1 MVLPGDPRGRNGP
14 LTVAVAGLVAKAPAR
29 PAQCGLTMAVD
40 VLFIHSAGPQSGEQG
55 SAPLLRH
62 LRRGLGAR
70 FRVHAPTMPLPDS
83 PSYDR
88 WQAELETRLPPDR
101 SPRFLVGH
109 SLGASVLLK
118 YLSEQD
124 RSAWPAGL
132 FLVATPWW
140 GDQGWDAREFTLR
153 DGFEKALPETLRIHL
168 YQARNDEV
176 VAFDHVSRYAEALP
190 RATVHALDGG
200 GHTFP
205 DGLPDLVRDIGAL
218 P

>member
-1 MVLPGDPRGRNGP
+1 
-14 LTVAVAGLVAKAPAR
+14 
-29 PAQCGLTMAVD
+29 MAVD
-40 VLFIHSAGPQSGEQG
+40 VLFIHSAGSQSGDQG
-55 SAPLLRH
+55 SALLLRH
-62 LRRGLGAR
+62 LRRSLGAR
-70 FRVHAPTMPLPDS
+70 FSLHAPTMPLPDS

-88 WQAELETRLPPDR
+88 WRHELEKHLPPDR
-101 SPRFLVGH
+101 SPHILVGH

-140 GDQGWDAREFTLR
+140 GGQGWDAGEFMLR
-153 DGFEKALPETLRIHL
+153 DGFARALPEALRIHL
-168 YQARNDEV
+168 YQARDDEV
-176 VAFDHVSRYAEALP
+176 VSFDHVSRYAEALP
-190 RATVHALDGG
+190 RATVHALEGG

-205 DGLPDLVRDIGAL
+205 DGLPELVRDLQAL